1 MNPPY
6 TPQMYTAPPATIGYP
21 YNYPPQPAYS
31 NMNTYANQT
40 PTMPTRPSLY
50 GRVVN
55 DIAEVVA
62 NEVPMDGSSSIFPL
76 QDNSAIYVKSWG
88 ADGAIRTLRYVLQE
102 EPLKETKV
110 SGTLSEMIEKRFD
123 DMELLL
129 ETVKE
134 SLNKKEVNN
143 NGHK

>member
-6 TPQMYTAPPATIGYP
+6 TPQMYTASPAVNGYP

-31 NMNTYANQT
+31 VPTYANQT

-76 QDNSAIYVKSWG
+76 QDNSAIYVKTWG
-88 ADGAIRTLRYVLQE
+88 ADGAIRTLRYVLQTE
-102 EPLKETKV
+102 EPLKQANK
-110 SGTLSEMIEKRFD
+110 SDALSEMIEKRFD

-134 SLNKKEVNN
+134 SLNKKR
-143 NGHK
+143 